1 MVGVRP
7 LAEATE
13 ISPVRRRGNQIG
25 SWVFRRLMKMPISD
39 ATSGYRAFSREALLR
54 LNVISEYTYTLE
66 TLIRSARMR
75 LAVTEVVVPALPA
88 RERRVADDP
97 IGHALRRATRA
108 ARRSGRCCTRIR

>member
-25 SWVFRRLMKMPISD
+25 SWVFRRVVKLPISD

-54 LNVISEYTYTLE
+54 LSVISEYTYTLE

-75 LAVTEVVVPALPA
+75 LAVTEVVVPALP
-88 RERRVADDP
+88 RRSGESRMTRRSRAMSAMPAD
-97 IGHALRRATRA
+97 
-108 ARRSGRCCTRIR
+108 RRSGRCCTRTR